1 MTTLLLRQG
10 RVIDP
15 ASGRDEVTNILIEN
29 GRIAGIG
36 PEFTQAD
43 EILDVLGKIVTPGLI
58 DLHAE
63 LREPGLEE
71 DETIETGT
79 AAALAGG
86 FTSIAVM
93 PSTDP
98 PIDTQAGVNFISQK
112 AASADNCNVFVIGC
126 VSRNR
131 AGVELA
137 EMGSLAEAGA
147 VAYSD
152 ADKAIANSELFR
164 RALEYSGMFSRPI
177 LHHPEVIELSQGGI
191 MHEGDI
197 SLVLGLKGMPAE
209 AEDVMTS
216 RDLRLA
222 ESTGGRLHLMNIS
235 TAGSVELIRLAKDR
249 GVRVTA
255 AVSPYHFSL
264 NDDELRTFNPNCK
277 LNPPL
282 RSREHVDAC
291 QAGLADNAIDVIAS
305 SHSPRAPE
313 KKMRELDQA
322 PFGGSSLET
331 TLPAV
336 ITYLVRPGKLT
347 WLQALAKLTTGP
359 ASVLGIDKGQIAVGK
374 EADITV
380 IDPDFRWV
388 VSGSRFRSKSGN
400 TPYEGREFVG
410 RADTVIVGGK
420 LKYTAI

>member
-1 MTTLLLRQG
+1 MSTLLLRQG

-29 GRIAGIG
+29 GRVVGIG
-36 PEFTQAD
+36 SEFTDAD
-43 EILDVLGKIVTPGLI
+43 QVLDVSGKIVAPGLI
-58 DLHAE
+58 DLHAD

-71 DETIETGT
+71 DETIETGA

-93 PSTDP
+93 PSTEP

-112 AASADNCNVFVIGC
+112 AAAAGHCNVYVIGC

-131 AGVELA
+131 AGTELA
-137 EMGSLAEAGA
+137 EMGSLSEAGA
-147 VAYSD
+147 VGFSD

-164 RALEYSGMFSRPI
+164 RALEYSSMFNRPI

-191 MHEGDI
+191 MHEGDLSMI
-197 SLVLGLKGMPAE
+197 LGLKGMPAE

-235 TAGSVELIRLAKDR
+235 SAGSVELIRRAKKQ

-255 AVSPYHFSL
+255 AVSPFNFSL
-264 NDDELRTFNPNCK
+264 IDEELRTFNPNCK

-282 RSREHVDAC
+282 RSKEHVEAC
-291 QAGLADNAIDVIAS
+291 QAGLADDAIDVIAS

-336 ITYLVRPGKLT
+336 ITYLIRPGRLT
-347 WLQALAKLTTGP
+347 WMQAIAKLTTGP
-359 ASVLGIDKGQIAVGK
+359 ASVLGIDKGQIALGK
-374 EADITV
+374 DADITV
-380 IDPDFRWV
+380 IDPDCRWV

-420 LKYTAI
+420 VKHVVA

>member
-1 MTTLLLRQG
+1 MASLLLRQG

-15 ASGRDEVTNILIEN
+15 ASQRDEITNVLIED
-29 GRIAGIG
+29 GRITGIG
-36 PEFTQAD
+36 EQFTHAD
-43 EILDVLGKIVTPGLI
+43 QILDVAGKIVAPGLI
-58 DLHAE
+58 DLHVE

-71 DETIETGT
+71 DETIESGT

-86 FTSIAVM
+86 YTSIAVM

-112 AASADNCNVFVIGC
+112 AAAADHCNVFVIGC

-147 VAYSD
+147 VGYSD

-235 TAGSVELIRLAKDR
+235 TAGSVELIRLAKER
-249 GVRVTA
+249 GVHVTA

-264 NDDELRTFNPNCK
+264 GDDELRTFNPNCK

-282 RSREHVDAC
+282 RSQDHISAC
-291 QAGLADNAIDVIAS
+291 QEGLAGDVIDVIAS
-305 SHSPRAPE
+305 AHSPRAPE

-331 TLPAV
+331 TLSAV
-336 ITYLVRPGKLT
+336 ITYLVRTEKLSWMKAIEKMT
-347 WLQALAKLTTGP
+347 IGP
-359 ASVLGIDKGQIAVGK
+359 ANILGIDKGQIAVGK
-374 EADITV
+374 DADITV
-380 IDPDFRWV
+380 IDPEFRWV

-410 RADTVIVGGK
+410 RADTVIVAGK
-420 LKYTAI
+420 IKHVAA